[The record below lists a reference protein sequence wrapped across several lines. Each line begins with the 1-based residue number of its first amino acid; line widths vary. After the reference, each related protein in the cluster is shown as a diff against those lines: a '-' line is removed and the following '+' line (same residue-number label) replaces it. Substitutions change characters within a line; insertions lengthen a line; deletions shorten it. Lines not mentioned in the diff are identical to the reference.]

1 MRRRTIKKDKQRN
14 KETKT
19 KAPKIVYLQAAKNI
33 PLWQKNPKL
42 FIINSL
48 LKLVPI
54 QQFF

>member
-1 MRRRTIKKDKQRN
+1 MRRKTIKKDKQRN

-19 KAPKIVYLQAAKNI
+19 KASKIVYLQAAKNI
-33 PLWQKNPKL
+33 PLWYKNPKL

-54 QQFF
+54 QQLF